1 MKDKF
6 PDEKIYYD
14 DISGYDGI
22 NIGHKSH
29 RKGEDIDIRYPGTNA
44 NIRFYYQSSYYKS
57 KEKDDSELVK
67 ILEAILD
74 IARQWKFTKNYVYRN
89 GIRNSIYASNHE
101 HHYHIGCRNYN

>member
-29 RKGEDIDIRYPGTNA
+29 RKGENIDIRYPGTNA

-74 IARQWKFTKNYVYRN
+74 IARQWKFTKNYVYIN